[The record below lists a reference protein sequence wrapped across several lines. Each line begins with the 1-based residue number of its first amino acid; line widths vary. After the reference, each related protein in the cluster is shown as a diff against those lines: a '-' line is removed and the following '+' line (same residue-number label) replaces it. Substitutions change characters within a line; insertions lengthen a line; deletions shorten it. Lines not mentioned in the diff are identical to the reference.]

1 LGSGAKVSAEGAV
14 RGATNAARECP
25 DAPRTVRSHP
35 SAAFAARTL
44 PPMNDKPAYLVF
56 DIETV
61 ADGRLIQRV
70 RYPDLKELT
79 PEQAVAKQRAEL
91 LEKSGGKS
99 DFIPFTFQ
107 LPVSI
112 AIAKV
117 AQDFS
122 LIDVITLDR
131 PKFRPQVIARNFWK
145 GWSAYGQP
153 TLVTFNGRFFD
164 VPVLELCCYR
174 YGIPVPSWFN
184 AQGNSYNQPRNRFNT
199 TAHLDLQDF
208 LGNQGATQINGGLN
222 LCAQLLGKPGKM
234 DTKGNMVQDLWERG
248 ERERIDDYCMC
259 DALDTYFVFLRTR
272 VVSGVITL
280 ERERQLVEHAR
291 KWIEQAA
298 GHNLALAEYLR
309 HFRFWESVGDDGDA
323 FTPADV

>member
-1 LGSGAKVSAEGAV
+1 
-14 RGATNAARECP
+14 
-25 DAPRTVRSHP
+25 
-35 SAAFAARTL
+35 
-44 PPMNDKPAYLVF
+44 MNDKPAYLIF

-70 RYPDLKELT
+70 RYPELKELT
-79 PEQAVAKQRAEL
+79 PEEAVAKQRVEL

-99 DFIPFTFQ
+99 DFIPYTFQ

-117 AQDFS
+117 AGDYG
-122 LIDVITLDR
+122 LIEVTTIDR
-131 PKFRPQVIARNFWK
+131 PKFRPQVITRNFWK
-145 GWSAYGQP
+145 GWQAYGQP

-164 VPVLELCCYR
+164 IPVLEMCAYR
-174 YGIPVPSWFN
+174 YGIAVPSWYN
-184 AQGNSYNQPRNRFNT
+184 APGNTYSQPRNRFNT
-199 TAHLDLQDF
+199 AAHLDLQDF
-208 LGNQGATQINGGLN
+208 IGNQGATQVNGGLN

-272 VVSGVITL
+272 VLCGMITV
-280 ERERQLVEHAR
+280 ERERQLVEQAKR
-291 KWIEQAA
+291 WIESAS

-309 HFRFWESVGDDGDA
+309 HFQFWRAIGDDDDGFIQADA
-323 FTPADV
+323 

>member
-1 LGSGAKVSAEGAV
+1 
-14 RGATNAARECP
+14 
-25 DAPRTVRSHP
+25 
-35 SAAFAARTL
+35 
-44 PPMNDKPAYLVF
+44 
-56 DIETV
+56 
-61 ADGRLIQRV
+61 
-70 RYPDLKELT
+70 LT

-99 DFIPFTFQ
+99 DFIPYTFQ

-122 LIDVITLDR
+122 LIEVITLDR
-131 PKFRPQVIARNFWK
+131 PKFRPQVIARTFWK
-145 GWSAYGQP
+145 GWAAYGQP

-174 YGIPVPSWFN
+174 YGIPQPSWFSSTG
-184 AQGNSYNQPRNRFNT
+184 AGYSQPRNRFNT
-199 TAHLDLQDF
+199 SAHLDLQDF

-272 VVSGVITL
+272 VLLGQVDIA
-280 ERERQLVEHAR
+280 RERQLVDHAR
-291 KWIEQAA
+291 GWITDATSRS
-298 GHNLALAEYLR
+298 LAMADYLR
-309 HFRFWESVGDDGDA
+309 NFRYWDPPADDGDA
-323 FTPADV
+323 FLPA